1 MSPITETR
9 SFRRKLFLYYFSI
22 FLLFTVLM
30 LIFQYHREKAIRIS
44 ALDARLND
52 MSELVDNYI
61 RVNSLSETGNFRLI
75 DSIFNLMPVPDLRIT
90 VIAINGSVL
99 YDSSVDD
106 WSSME
111 NHLNRPEVGKSL
123 FSPYGTAVR
132 HSGSTGK
139 DYYYFSRYFNTYYI
153 RLAEEYNINIKGFL
167 KREHI
172 FLLFMAVVFAGIWA
186 LLAAVTR
193 QMGKSITMLR
203 DFAARMRRGEG
214 NDKSI
219 IFPRDEIG
227 ETGKEII
234 RIYNSLAANTAE
246 LSLQKEKL
254 FRHLHVL
261 NEGVAFFSP
270 DRTVN
275 LSNSHFMVFLNAL
288 TGEHSLTPGSFI
300 DHPMFTGIKSFLDSH
315 QGITAGKQENY
326 TTELRLEKGG
336 MYFSVRCIL
345 FHDNSFEIVITD
357 ITRTEQNKAIRQ
369 QMTSNIAHELKTPIA
384 SVRGYIETLIVN
396 RDLDEEKRNHFL
408 EKALAQSTRLTDLI
422 NDIVTLNKLDETG
435 SNFPFEEVD
444 VAAVVTEV
452 RDNLMADIMRRG
464 MKVDIAIE
472 PGTRVNGNRSLIVSV
487 FQNLLENAITYA
499 GENVTVTVRNI
510 PGEPGFRTFSF
521 ADNGIGIPEEHQSRI
536 FERFY
541 RIDDG
546 RSRKSGGTG
555 LGLAIV
561 KNAILLHKGE
571 VSVRTRP
578 GGGAEFIFS
587 LPA

>member
-1 MSPITETR
+1 MSPMTETR

-22 FLLFTVLM
+22 FLLFTGLM
-30 LIFQYHREKAIRIS
+30 LIFQYHREKDIRIS
-44 ALDARLND
+44 ALDARLED
-52 MSELVDNYI
+52 MSQLVDNYI
-61 RVNSLSETGNFRLI
+61 KVNSLYETGNYRLI

-99 YDSSVDD
+99 YDSSVKN

-132 HSGSTGK
+132 HSESTGK
-139 DYYYFSRYFNTYYI
+139 DYYYFSKYFSTYYV

-167 KREHI
+167 KREQI
-172 FLLFMAVVFAGIWA
+172 FLLFMAVVFAVIWA

-193 QMGKSITMLR
+193 RMGKSITMLR

-234 RIYNSLAANTAE
+234 RIYNNLAANTAE

-300 DHPMFTGIKSFLDSH
+300 DHPMFNGIKSFLDSH
-315 QGITAGKQENY
+315 QGISAGKQENF
-326 TTELRLEKGG
+326 TTELRLERGG
-336 MYFSVRCIL
+336 NFFSVRCIL
-345 FHDNSFEIVITD
+345 FHDDSFEIVITD
-357 ITRTEQNKAIRQ
+357 ITRNEQNKAMRQ

-396 RDLDEEKRNHFL
+396 RDLDEEKRTHFL

-444 VAAVVTEV
+444 VAAVMTGV
-452 RDNLMADIMRRG
+452 RDNLMADIIRKG
-464 MKVDIAIE
+464 MKVDVAIE
-472 PGTRVNGNRSLIVSV
+472 PGTTVNGNRSLIVSV
-487 FQNLLENAITYA
+487 FQNLLENAIIYA
-499 GENVTVTVRNI
+499 GENVTVTVRSI

-521 ADNGIGIPEEHQSRI
+521 ADNGIGIPEEHQARI

-571 VSVRTRP
+571 ISVRTRP

-587 LPA
+587 LPV

>member
-1 MSPITETR
+1 MSPMTETR

-30 LIFQYHREKAIRIS
+30 LIFQYHREKTIRIS
-44 ALDARLND
+44 ALDARLED
-52 MSELVDNYI
+52 MSQLVDNYI
-61 RVNSLSETGNFRLI
+61 KVNSLYETGNYRLI

-99 YDSSVDD
+99 YDSSVKD

-132 HSGSTGK
+132 HSESTGK
-139 DYYYFSRYFNTYYI
+139 DYYYFSKYFSTYYI
-153 RLAEEYNINIKGFL
+153 RLAEEYNINIMGFL
-167 KREHI
+167 KREQI
-172 FLLFMAVVFAGIWA
+172 FLLFMAVVFAVIWA

-193 QMGKSITMLR
+193 RMGKSITMLR

-214 NDKSI
+214 NDRSI

-315 QGITAGKQENY
+315 QGISAARQENF
-326 TTELRLEKGG
+326 TTELRLERGG
-336 MYFSVRCIL
+336 IYFSVRCIL

-357 ITRTEQNKAIRQ
+357 ITRTEQNKAMRQ
-369 QMTSNIAHELKTPIA
+369 QMTSN
-384 SVRGYIETLIVN
+384 IETLIVN

-444 VAAVVTEV
+444 VAAVVNEV
-452 RDNLMADIMRRG
+452 RDNLMADIMRKG

-472 PGTRVNGNRSLIVSV
+472 PGITVNGNRSLIVSV

-499 GENVTVTVRNI
+499 GENVTVTVRSI
-510 PGEPGFRTFSF
+510 SGEPGFRAFSF

-587 LPA
+587 LPV

>member
-1 MSPITETR
+1 MTKSI
-9 SFRRKLFLYYFSI
+9 SFRRKLFLYYFGI
-22 FLLFTVLM
+22 FLLFTVLI
-30 LIFQYHREKAIRIS
+30 LAFQYNREKAIKIN
-44 ALDARLND
+44 ALDSRLND
-52 MSELVDNYI
+52 MAQLVDNYI
-61 RVNSLSETGNFRLI
+61 RVNSLSETGNYRLT
-75 DSIFNLMPVPDLRIT
+75 DSIFNLIPIPDLRVT
-90 VIAINGSVL
+90 VLAIDGKVL
-99 YDSSVDD
+99 YDSSVED

-123 FSPYGTAVR
+123 YSPYGTAIR
-132 HSGSTGK
+132 HSESTGK
-139 DYYYFSRYFNTYYI
+139 DYYYLSRYFNTHYV

-167 KREHI
+167 KREQI

-193 QMGKSITMLR
+193 RMGKGITMLR

-214 NDKSI
+214 NDPSI
-219 IFPRDEIG
+219 VFPKNEIG
-227 ETGKEII
+227 ETGKEIV
-234 RIYNSLAANTAE
+234 RIYNNLARNTTE
-246 LSLQKEKL
+246 LNLHKEKL
-254 FRHLHVL
+254 IRHLNVL
-261 NEGVAFFSP
+261 NEGVAFFSA
-270 DRTVN
+270 DRKVE
-275 LSNSHFMVFLNAL
+275 LSNSHFMVFLNSI
-288 TGEHSLTPGSFI
+288 TGEHSLTPDGFI
-300 DHPMFTGIKSFLDSH
+300 DHPLFAGVKTFLDGNQHIASGRH
-315 QGITAGKQENY
+315 DNPS
-326 TTELRLEKGG
+326 TELRLEKGG
-336 MYFSVRCIL
+336 RYFALRCIL
-345 FHDNSFEIVITD
+345 FHDDSFEIVITD
-357 ITRTEQNKAIRQ
+357 ITRAEQSKLMRQ

-444 VAAVVTEV
+444 IAAVVREV
-452 RDNLMADIMRRG
+452 RDNLMTDLQRKG
-464 MKVDIAIE
+464 MNLEISVDD
-472 PGTRVNGNRSLIVSV
+472 GTTVNGNRSLIVSV

-499 GENVTVTVRNI
+499 GEKVTVTVRSL
-510 PGEPGFRTFSF
+510 PGEPGYRTFSF
-521 ADNGIGIPEEHQSRI
+521 ADNGIGIPDEHQERI

-561 KNAILLHKGE
+561 KNAVLLHKGE
-571 VSVRTRP
+571 ISVRNRP

-587 LPA
+587 LPV

>member
-1 MSPITETR
+1 MSPMKESR

-22 FLLFTVLM
+22 ILLFTVLM
-30 LIFQYHREKAIRIS
+30 LAFQYHREKAIRID
-44 ALDARLND
+44 ALDSRLDD
-52 MSELVDNYI
+52 MSQLVDNYI
-61 RVNSLSETGNFRLI
+61 RVNALSDSGNFRLI
-75 DSIFNLMPVPDLRIT
+75 DSIFNLIPVPDLRIT
-90 VIAINGSVL
+90 VIAIDGKVL
-99 YDSSVDD
+99 YDSSVED
-106 WSSME
+106 WSAME

-132 HSGSTGK
+132 HSESTGK
-139 DYYYFSRYFNTYYI
+139 DYYYFSRYFNSYYV

-167 KREHI
+167 KREQG

-193 QMGKSITMLR
+193 RMGKSITMLR

-214 NDKSI
+214 NDPSI
-219 IFPRDEIG
+219 IFPKNEIG
-227 ETGKEII
+227 ETGKEIV
-234 RIYNSLAANTAE
+234 RIYNSLAVNTAE
-246 LSLQKEKL
+246 LTLQKEKL

-270 DRTVN
+270 DRKVT

-288 TGEHSLTPGSFI
+288 TGEHSLTPEGFI
-300 DHPMFTGIKSFLDSH
+300 DHQLFNGIRKFLDNNQDH
-315 QGITAGKQENY
+315 ATRKQE
-326 TTELRLEKGG
+326 TPSTELRLEKGG
-336 MYFSVRCIL
+336 RYFSVRCIL
-345 FHDNSFEIVITD
+345 FQDNSFEVVITD
-357 ITRTEQNKAIRQ
+357 ITRTEQNKAMRQ

-384 SVRGYIETLIVN
+384 SVRGYLETLIVN
-396 RDLDEEKRNHFL
+396 REIDDEKRNHFL

-444 VAAVVTEV
+444 IEGVMKEV
-452 RDNLMADIMRRG
+452 RDNLITDLTRKHMTVEM
-464 MKVDIAIE
+464 AIE
-472 PGTRVNGNRSLIVSV
+472 PGTTVNANRSLIVSI

-499 GENVTVTVRNI
+499 GERVTVTVRSL
-510 PGEPGFRTFSF
+510 PGEPGFRAFSF
-521 ADNGIGIPEEHQSRI
+521 ADNGVGIPEEHQERI

-561 KNAILLHKGE
+561 KNAVLLHRGE
-571 VSVRTRP
+571 ISVRTRP
-578 GGGAEFIFS
+578 GGGVEFIFS